1 MNGSIE
7 IRGARVH
14 NLRNISLKIPRNK
27 LVVITGV
34 SGSGKSSLAFDT
46 IYAEGQ
52 RRYVE
57 SLSAYARQ
65 FLGRMNKPEV
75 DFISGIPPAIAI
87 EQKVNSR
94 NPRSTVGT
102 STEIY
107 DYLRLLYS
115 RIGRTY
121 SPVSGKEVKK
131 HSVDDI
137 VDFLAALPEG
147 TKVII
152 TSSGEIPEKL
162 KIRDY
167 FSFLSKQG
175 FDRIEIN
182 GEVIRTDEIKD
193 TENFEPGQQINIVID
208 RLVISHSS
216 DSFSRAADSAQTAF
230 HTGQGYC
237 QVVILDEK
245 GYRRESFSNKFEEDG
260 ILFEEPSEYLFS
272 FNNPLGACPVC
283 EGYGKIIG
291 VDENLVIPNQ
301 NLSVYQD
308 AIVCWKGETMKKW
321 KERLIASADKFNFPI
336 HKPYFQL
343 TEEQKKILWKG
354 NKYFYGI
361 DKFFEHLEEKKYKIQ
376 YRVLLSRYR
385 GKTTC
390 PECKGSRLRKEAG
403 YVKVAE
409 KTLQELVT
417 MPVGRLYEYFKNL
430 SLSASDSKNC

>member
-1 MNGSIE
+1 MEGCIE
-7 IRGARVH
+7 IKGARVH
-14 NLRNISLKIPRNK
+14 NLKNISLKIPRNK

-34 SGSGKSSLAFDT
+34 SGSGKASLAFDT

-57 SLSAYARQ
+57 SLSSYARQ

-75 DFISGIPPAIAI
+75 DFINGIPPAIAI

-107 DYLRLLYS
+107 DYLRLLYA

-121 SPVSGKEVKK
+121 SPISGKEVKK

-137 VDFLAALPEG
+137 VDFLSTLAEG

-152 TSSGEIPEKL
+152 TSAAEIPPNIKVSE
-162 KIRDY
+162 Y
-167 FSFLSKQG
+167 FSFLEKQG
-175 FDRIEIN
+175 FNRLESDGKIIK
-182 GEVIRTDEIKD
+182 IDELKSVDSYI
-193 TENFEPGQQINIVID
+193 PGQQINIVVD
-208 RLVISHSS
+208 RLVIDHSA

-230 HTGQGYC
+230 QTGKGYC
-237 QVVILDEK
+237 QAIITGDK
-245 GYRRESFSNKFEEDG
+245 DIIRESFSNKFEEDG
-260 ILFEEPSEYLFS
+260 ILFEEPTEYLFS

-283 EGYGKIIG
+283 EGYSKIIG
-291 VDENLVIPNQ
+291 IDENLVIPNK
-301 NLSVYQD
+301 NLSVYED

-321 KERLIASADKFNFPI
+321 KERLIANAALFDFPI
-336 HKPYFQL
+336 HKPIYQL
-343 TEEQKKILWKG
+343 TEEQKTLLWKG

-361 DKFFEHLEEKKYKIQ
+361 DRFFQHLEEKKFKIQ

-385 GKTTC
+385 GKTIC

-403 YVKVAE
+403 FVR
-409 KTLQELVT
+409 
-417 MPVGRLYEYFKNL
+417 VG
-430 SLSASDSKNC
+430 